1 MDCIAES
8 EEMFSNVTAS
18 QASEVRDQI
27 LKLQAAMQAFRDAI
41 ATGIETITTSD
52 VQANG
57 RVEYFNL
64 SGMRLQK
71 PERGIVIVK
80 QGNSVKKV
88 LVK

>member
-1 MDCIAES
+1 
-8 EEMFSNVTAS
+8 
-18 QASEVRDQI
+18 
-27 LKLQAAMQAFRDAI
+27 
-41 ATGIETITTSD
+41 
-52 VQANG
+52 VQVNG